1 MPVKPR
7 LSIPM
12 LLAASVLMVAA
23 PLRAQSYDATFD
35 FFLSGIRAG
44 ELEFT
49 GQNSGG
55 RYTASSTIRSAGMVG
70 IFADFFFDGSATGAV
85 TGSGKVVP
93 ERFVSR
99 SRSPRAE
106 RDTRIDWQGGTPV
119 TVSVEPPRGSA
130 PDPASQA
137 GTLDPVSAGFAL
149 FRDSPAGEICNIR
162 VDVFDGSRRSRL
174 ELGAPTPGADGEI
187 TCAGRYARIEGEEH
201 SMSSKRNHGFSL
213 VFRANGDGLARLERI
228 EAPTGFGKAVAERRR

>member
-1 MPVKPR
+1 MSFKPR

-12 LLAASVLMVAA
+12 LLAASALMVAA

-44 ELEFT
+44 ELQFT

-70 IFADFFFDGSATGAV
+70 IFADFFFDGSATGSV
-85 TGSGKVVP
+85 TASGRVVP
-93 ERFVSR
+93 DSFVSR
-99 SRSPRAE
+99 SKSPRAE

-119 TVSVEPPRGSA
+119 SVSVEPPRSSA
-130 PDPASQA
+130 PDPATQA

-149 FRDSPAGEICNIR
+149 FRDSPAGEICNTR

-174 ELGAPTPGADGEI
+174 EIGAPKPGADGEI
-187 TCAGRYARIEGEEH
+187 SCAGRYARIEGEEH
-201 SMSSKRNHGFSL
+201 SMSARKDHGFKL
-213 VFRANGDGLARLERI
+213 VFRTADDGLARLERI
-228 EAPTGFGKAVAERRR
+228 EAPTGFGTAVAERRR